1 MDTTGELDKSF
12 AEGSPMANLSKSKKY
27 TTADERRSSVESA
40 YQACSINPPVT
51 VQAMAEYIEVTNR
64 CMRDRLNEM
73 KDIFW
78 VKGGIVGRVGENA

>member
-1 MDTTGELDKSF
+1 
-12 AEGSPMANLSKSKKY
+12 MANLSKSKKY
-27 TTADERRSSVESA
+27 TTIDERRSSVESA

-73 KDIFW
+73 KDVFW